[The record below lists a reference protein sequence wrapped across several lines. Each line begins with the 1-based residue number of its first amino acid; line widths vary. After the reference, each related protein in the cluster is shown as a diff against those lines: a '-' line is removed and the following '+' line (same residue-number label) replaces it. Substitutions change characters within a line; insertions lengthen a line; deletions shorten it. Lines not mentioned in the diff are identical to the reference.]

1 MIITTLFSH
10 NGVRDTKLYDA
21 YRHGTE
27 ALFLLSDSGWK
38 IDGVNLGNSI
48 YLFVL
53 LLFGTSDNRTPLRA
67 GSTESK
73 VNNNNNNTAEV
84 P

>member
-10 NGVRDTKLYDA
+10 NGLRDTKLYDA

-53 LLFGTSDNRTPLRA
+53 LFGTSDNRTPLRA